1 MRRMN
6 FPDKSKI
13 NITQLWPCPPAQPIP
28 DFTVSY
34 PKECEPLLPS
44 PFSSHFC
51 QVGAKCQNP
60 SKIQDQYFLETRA
73 RILVAPTFKE
83 KLSLQVSRAF
93 PEGAPRKVSMF
104 KIYLAGRSSDMSIS
118 CPETILFSPKWRDS
132 GCGNFRILT
141 FQEHKLLACQE
152 QLLACQEQLLAC
164 QDTSFLGSNMP
175 WWLWEAASGG
185 FIF

>member
-6 FPDKSKI
+6 FPEKSKI

-28 DFTVSY
+28 ESAFSY

-44 PFSSHFC
+44 PFSLHFC
-51 QVGAKCQNP
+51 QFGAKCQNP

-83 KLSLQVSRAF
+83 KLSFQVSRAF
-93 PEGAPRKVSMF
+93 PEGAPRIVSMF

-118 CPETILFSPKWRDS
+118 CPKTIFFSPKWRDS
-132 GCGNFRILT
+132 GCGFFKDSLIPET
-141 FQEHKLLACQE
+141 Q
-152 QLLACQEQLLAC
+152 
-164 QDTSFLGSNMP
+164 TSCVLSVNTR
-175 WWLWEAASGG
+175 AS
-185 FIF
+185 

>member
-6 FPDKSKI
+6 FPEKSKI
-13 NITQLWPCPPAQPIP
+13 NITQLWPCPPAQRIP
-28 DFTVSY
+28 DSTISY

-83 KLSLQVSRAF
+83 KLSHQVSRAF

-118 CPETILFSPKWRDS
+118 CPETIFVLAKMARFRLRKFQDS
-132 GCGNFRILT
+132 NIPRTQASC
-141 FQEHKLLACQE
+141 
-152 QLLACQEQLLAC
+152 
-164 QDTSFLGSNMP
+164 MP
-175 WWLWEAASGG
+175 RTPSSMPGTASLHAKTPAS
-185 FIF
+185 

>member
-6 FPDKSKI
+6 FPEKSKI
-13 NITQLWPCPPAQPIP
+13 NITQLWPCPPAQPSP
-28 DFTVSY
+28 DPSISY
-34 PKECEPLLPS
+34 PKEREPFLPS
-44 PFSSHFC
+44 SFWSHFC

-104 KIYLAGRSSDMSIS
+104 KIYLAVRSSDMSVS
-118 CPETILFSPKWRDS
+118 CPETFFLAKMARVRLYFFED
-132 GCGNFRILT
+132 FRIPRT
-141 FQEHKLLACQE
+141 QI
-152 QLLACQEQLLAC
+152 
-164 QDTSFLGSNMP
+164 S
-175 WWLWEAASGG
+175 
-185 FIF
+185 